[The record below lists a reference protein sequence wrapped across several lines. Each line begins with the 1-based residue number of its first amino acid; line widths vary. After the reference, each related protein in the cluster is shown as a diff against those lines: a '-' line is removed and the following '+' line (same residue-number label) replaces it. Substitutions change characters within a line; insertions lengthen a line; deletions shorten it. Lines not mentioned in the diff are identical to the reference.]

1 MFFNIFGHFVSFL
14 SFLLFIL
21 LMIDYKGYRV
31 WYDIRTALCFGIII
45 IITIITTLIIIMD
58 TIVCLFLDPVR
69 LESSI

>member
-1 MFFNIFGHFVSFL
+1 
-14 SFLLFIL
+14 
-21 LMIDYKGYRV
+21 MIDYKGYRV